1 MRRCIRLAYTV
12 RAVASL
18 PHWRRPADHTVPHG
32 PRDVKQVWFPGVYC
46 DVEGGYPEGE
56 SGISKIT
63 LEWTLDEAAPPGMLV
78 DQHKKGVK
86 FWIRRAE
93 NATFNQTR
101 QRWRT
106 SH

>member
-12 RAVASL
+12 RSPRCPTGGDRL
-18 PHWRRPADHTVPHG
+18 TTLPHG

-46 DVEGGYPEGE
+46 DVEVGTPRA